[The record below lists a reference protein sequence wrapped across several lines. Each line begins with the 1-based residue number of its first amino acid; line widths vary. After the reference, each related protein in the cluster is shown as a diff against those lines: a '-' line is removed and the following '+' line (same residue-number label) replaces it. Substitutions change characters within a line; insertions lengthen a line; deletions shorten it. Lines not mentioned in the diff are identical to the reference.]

1 MPEYWFVVKPQHDA
15 LYEALRRVVAVRPGY
30 HVVMERRSRTAAAVP
45 MERRTSKVWQGDEML
60 IAEWSGD
67 GGA

>member
-30 HVVMERRSRTAAAVP
+30 HVIIERRSPEGPRVP
-45 MERRTSKVWQGDEML
+45 TERRTSKVWEGDEIL
-60 IAEWSGD
+60 IAERP
-67 GGA
+67 GAERA